1 MKKHLIF
8 KEFMRLSREE
18 QNTRYKE
25 LSEHDKFLARMS
37 DVGADVGNRNSKPLF
52 KEEILKI
59 ARMLHEDLRNYGNL
73 EDKSKPL
80 IVSLKS
86 GNSFVNIYKPHCKSR
101 ILVGSF
107 FIGCREISNTYEDYV
122 KIEKIN

>member
-1 MKKHLIF
+1 MKKHLTF

-37 DVGADVGNRNSKPLF
+37 DVGADIDRNSKPLS

-59 ARMLHEDLRNYGNL
+59 TKKYGI
-73 EDKSKPL
+73 K
-80 IVSLKS
+80 
-86 GNSFVNIYKPHCKSR
+86 
-101 ILVGSF
+101 
-107 FIGCREISNTYEDYV
+107 
-122 KIEKIN
+122 EKI

>member
-1 MKKHLIF
+1 MKKHLTF

-37 DVGADVGNRNSKPLF
+37 DIGADIDRNSKLLS

-59 ARMLHEDLRNYGNL
+59 AKKYGI
-73 EDKSKPL
+73 K
-80 IVSLKS
+80 
-86 GNSFVNIYKPHCKSR
+86 
-101 ILVGSF
+101 
-107 FIGCREISNTYEDYV
+107 
-122 KIEKIN
+122 EKL

>member
-1 MKKHLIF
+1 MKKHLTF

-37 DVGADVGNRNSKPLF
+37 DIGADIDRNSKLLS

-59 ARMLHEDLRNYGNL
+59 AKKYGI
-73 EDKSKPL
+73 K
-80 IVSLKS
+80 
-86 GNSFVNIYKPHCKSR
+86 
-101 ILVGSF
+101 
-107 FIGCREISNTYEDYV
+107 
-122 KIEKIN
+122 EKI